1 MPVTING
8 SGSIAG
14 LSVGG
19 LGNGGIVD
27 ADSLAANAVTTAKI
41 ASNAITPS
49 VMPTGS
55 IIQVVQGTTH
65 STNNYG
71 NVNFQNT
78 VINTSITPVLAN
90 SKFVLEAVV
99 HFGIGGQDCA
109 TSFNFSDSLHA
120 SGTTHPLGPM
130 STDGNNGSPGQRLM
144 SFFGWGSYAADSSI
158 DDFFIGNVSGKY
170 LYTPAYQNTNSRTF
184 SVMVRSAEGLNVRFN
199 MNAHYNSAN
208 PRDMRPTS
216 SITVYEVKG

>member
-8 SGSIAG
+8 NGSITG

-19 LGNGGIVD
+19 LPNGSVN
-27 ADSLAANAVTTAKI
+27 ADSLASNAVTTAKI

-65 STNNYG
+65 GTNNYG
-71 NVNFQNT
+71 NVDFQNT
-78 VINTSITPVLAN
+78 VISTSITPVHAN
-90 SKFVLEAVV
+90 SKFILEAIVQ
-99 HFGIGGQDCA
+99 FGIGNQDCA
-109 TSFNFSDSLHA
+109 SSFNFSDSLHA

-130 STDGNNGSPGQRLM
+130 SGDGTNGASNSRLPA
-144 SFFGWGSYAADSSI
+144 FFGWGSYAADADI
-158 DDFFIGNVSGKY
+158 DNFFIGNVSGKY

-184 SVMVRSAEGLNVRFN
+184 TVMVRSAEGHNVRLN
-199 MNAHYNSAN
+199 MNGHYNAAN

-216 SITVYEVKG
+216 SITVYEGKG